1 MGLLDLSGQ
10 AALVTGASRGIG
22 RAVAELLAAHGATV
36 GLVARSAEPLEA
48 VASGIRSR
56 GGEALAWPADVADPA
71 AAGALVDRMVEER
84 GRLDILVN
92 NAGITR
98 DGLLL
103 RMRDEDWNAVMDANL
118 GSVFRFT
125 RAAARPM
132 LKARRGS
139 IVNMASIVG
148 LQGNAGQANYAASKG
163 GIVAFTRSASREL
176 CARGVRVNAV
186 APGYIETDMT
196 AGMTEEARS
205 RMLGVIPMGRPGKPE
220 DVARAVLFLA
230 SDLSLYVTGQVLT
243 VDGGLA

>member
-10 AALVTGASRGIG
+10 VALVTGASRGIG
-22 RAVAELLAAHGATV
+22 RAVAELLAGHGATV

-56 GGEALAWPADVADPA
+56 GGEAMAWAADVADPA
-71 AAGALVDRMVEER
+71 TAGGLVERIVGER

-103 RMRDEDWNAVMDANL
+103 RMSDEDWNAVMDANL

-139 IVNMASIVG
+139 IVNLTSIVG
-148 LQGNAGQANYAASKG
+148 LQGNAGQSNYAASKG

-176 CARGVRVNAV
+176 ASRGIRVNAV
-186 APGYIETDMT
+186 APGFIETDMT

-230 SDLSLYVTGQVLT
+230 SDLSHYVTGQVLT